1 MGQIGNRKF
10 IKLEAK
16 MGINKTSQKY
26 EGVRS
31 KEFNNG
37 DIAYYARW
45 SDKDDNRFEKKVST
59 KAGGWSE
66 KKPQ

>member
-1 MGQIGNRKF
+1 MGTDWGQKF

-16 MGINKTSQKY
+16 IGTNKTSQKY

-31 KEFNNG
+31 KELNNG

-45 SDKDDNRFEKKVST
+45 SDKNGNRFEKKS
-59 KAGGWSE
+59 KHKSRQLE
-66 KKPQ
+66 